1 MNRFEGVNN
10 ISPLY
15 MYSTYIDYN
24 TNNYQIHMQKN
35 TIEIISFKSNLT
47 DKVRLNLTLKIINES
62 TSDLLLFSGHTLD
75 FVNDIESLREQIKNT
90 KTEVIL
96 ELKDINSDMLRN
108 CLYRISKGKLF
119 SLNTNQIFATSG
131 QIENN
136 YELGRRLFYEFE
148 SHRTLLINGMKIL
161 ILQCGELNILKNYQN
176 DNNRVEFRLSDD
188 SLLNDIFENIIRTT
202 DIFLNPI
209 HTPMGNQGK
218 MHKRREFLSQ
228 NEKYYFSTSNTKENS
243 VDLSLESLQYAY
255 HNGLPI
261 EPIEVKQMTNSISRI
276 FEIT

>member
-1 MNRFEGVNN
+1 
-10 ISPLY
+10 
-15 MYSTYIDYN
+15 
-24 TNNYQIHMQKN
+24 MQKN
-35 TIEIISFKSNLT
+35 TIEIISFKINLT
-47 DKVRLNLTLKIINES
+47 DKVRLNLTSKIINES

-136 YELGRRLFYEFE
+136 YELCRRLFYEFE